1 MSKEFSINGNGH
13 IVDAQPGRSELAFD
27 THQLAGLLEHMAER
41 ASKSLVEP
49 FVRLDMQPED
59 ARRLAAILK
68 SIPRVSGL

>member
-1 MSKEFSINGNGH
+1 MPREFNINGNGH
-13 IVDAQPGRSELAFD
+13 IINTQPGHSELAFD
-27 THQLAGLLEHMAER
+27 THQLAALLEHMAER

-49 FVRLDMQPED
+49 FVRLDMQPAD